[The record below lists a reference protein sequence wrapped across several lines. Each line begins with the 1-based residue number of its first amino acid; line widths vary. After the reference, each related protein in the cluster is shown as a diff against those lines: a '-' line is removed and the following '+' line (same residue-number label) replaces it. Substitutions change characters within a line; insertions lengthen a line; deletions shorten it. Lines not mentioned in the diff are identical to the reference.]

1 MQTPET
7 THRAFALTEHHER
20 RLREVCR
27 FAAKESGPFWL
38 SSKDDELSRLYV
50 RSQRGAKFAVL
61 FERNG
66 AGPVRW
72 DDLRIARFDR
82 SDPAGMY
89 AALADAVES
98 FVAHSNR
105 PEPAF

>member
-1 MQTPET
+1 MT
-7 THRAFALTEHHER
+7 TTRAFMLTELQER
-20 RLREVCR
+20 RLRDVCR
-27 FAAKESGPFWL
+27 YATKESGPFWL
-38 SSKDDELSRLYV
+38 SSSTADDELSRLYV
-50 RSQRGAKFAVL
+50 RSRRGAQYAVL

-98 FVAHSNR
+98 FVDRSTR
-105 PEPAF
+105 PDPAS